1 MALEEQI
8 LRFYLK
14 VFSFLL
20 LFVFYFFYLF
30 AVREINLK
38 NNYFFI
44 KKNEN
49 FINIINNNIIDNN
62 INLFF
67 YKLTLKTLLFLDK
80 EIHFGKFKLNENPT
94 YYQILKSI
102 VLPSNFYNKIT
113 IIEGWSKNDL
123 NIILLKLFEKP
134 YEINYD
140 KIIADTYFLSE
151 GTSFTSF
158 KKQLDKRF
166 LLIKDKYKDHHLL
179 KKYSFDEIL
188 IIGSLLE
195 KEGIDYQDKRK
206 IYSVIMNRLKL
217 NMKLQID
224 ATVIFSL
231 TGDKRN
237 FDRKLTYDDLKIQNP
252 YNTYMNFGLPPGP
265 ISYVGHK
272 TIELIFEDYKTDYLF
287 YFYNSFENK
296 HIFSLNYRDHL
307 KRLNE
312 YRSKK

>member
-1 MALEEQI
+1 MNTDQ
-8 LRFYLK
+8 K
-14 VFSFLL
+14 
-20 LFVFYFFYLF
+20 
-30 AVREINLK
+30 
-38 NNYFFI
+38 
-44 KKNEN
+44 
-49 FINIINNNIIDNN
+49 
-62 INLFF
+62 
-67 YKLTLKTLLFLDK
+67 
-80 EIHFGKFKLNENPT
+80 
-94 YYQILKSI
+94 
-102 VLPSNFYNKIT
+102 NKI
-113 IIEGWSKNDL
+113 IIISSPSGADKTTL
-123 NIILLKLFEKP
+123 CKL
-134 YEINYD
+134 
-140 KIIADTYFLSE
+140 
-151 GTSFTSF
+151 
-158 KKQLDKRF
+158 
-166 LLIKDKYKDHHLL
+166 LL

-231 TGDKRN
+231 TGGKKIL
-237 FDRKLTYDDLKIQNP
+237 DRKLTFADLKIESP
-252 YNTYMNFGLPPGP
+252 YNTYKNYGLPPGP

-296 HIFSLNYRDHL
+296 HIFTLDYKDHL

>member
-1 MALEEQI
+1 MEEQI

-20 LFVFYFFYLF
+20 IFVIYFFYIFL
-30 AVREINLK
+30 VREINLK
-38 NNYFFI
+38 NDYFFI

-49 FINIINNNIIDNN
+49 YINIIDNNITDYN

-67 YKLTLKTLLFLDK
+67 YKLALRSLLTVNY
-80 EIHFGKFKLNENPT
+80 EIHFGKFKLKKNPT
-94 YYQILKSI
+94 YYQILKTI
-102 VLPSNFYNKIT
+102 ILPSNFYNTIT
-113 IIEGWSKNDL
+113 IIEGWSKKDL
-123 NIILLKLFEKP
+123 NIILLKNFNDFFEL
-134 YEINYD
+134 NYD
-140 KIIADTYFLSE
+140 KIIADTYMLNYGS
-151 GTSFTSF
+151 SFIQF
-158 KKQLDKRF
+158 KKLLDKRF
-166 LLIKDKYKDHHLL
+166 LSFKESFKEHSLL
-179 KKYSFDEIL
+179 DKYSFNEIL
-188 IIGSLLE
+188 VIGSLLE
-195 KEGIDYQDKRK
+195 KEGIDYEDKKK

-231 TGDKRN
+231 TEGKR
-237 FDRKLTYDDLKIQNP
+237 DLERKLTYDDLKIDNP
-252 YNTYMNFGLPPGP
+252 YNTYVYYGLPPKP
-265 ISYVGHK
+265 ISYVGYK

-296 HIFSLNYRDHL
+296 HIFSLNYKDHL